1 MGFPAS
7 GEGHTWAH
15 TCTHRTCASTHMG
28 TCAGTYL
35 HTGAHTGTH
44 TGTCVCTHLHTRAHT
59 STSPHAHTGTHA
71 CASAHT
77 QTRTHTHTQ
86 PYIYPTHA
94 CTDTCA
100 HATHMHTCTPTH
112 IHMGMGTRTST
123 HVPAHTHGFPRGG
136 GELALVYSRS
146 EETPTQEKTNRSLIS
161 CGSSPRGRRWLF
173 TKPPRSPPRL
183 GGETKRRREAIFS
196 GSEGLGSAARGVKEK
211 KSPPIITPIFMSL
224 LRA

>member
-1 MGFPAS
+1 MGTHLHTQDMCKHTHGHMCRHIPAHR
-7 GEGHTWAH
+7 GTHRDTHGHMRMHTPAH
-15 TCTHRTCASTHMG
+15 KSTHEHVPTCTHRHTCMCLHSHTDMH
-28 TCAGTYL
+28 TY
-35 HTGAHTGTH
+35 TH
-44 TGTCVCTHLHTRAHT
+44 TTLHIPHTCMHGHVRARH
-59 STSPHAHTGTHA
+59 PHAHMH
-71 CASAHT
+71 
-77 QTRTHTHTQ
+77 THTHTHGDG
-86 PYIYPTHA
+86 YTHQ
-94 CTDTCA
+94 
-100 HATHMHTCTPTH
+100 HTRAR
-112 IHMGMGTRTST
+112 TR
-123 HVPAHTHGFPRGG
+123 THGFPRGG